1 MLLVKEITLQ
11 LTVCKIIIV
20 LKRHIYIIALDVIK
34 QRAFDADPKEIQ
46 QIKFTGNMDREGNIT
61 IFLTLEDVKENILHL
76 PQITLRVFY
85 IFFVLL

>member
-1 MLLVKEITLQ
+1 
-11 LTVCKIIIV
+11 
-20 LKRHIYIIALDVIK
+20 
-34 QRAFDADPKEIQ
+34 
-46 QIKFTGNMDREGNIT
+46 MDREGNIT